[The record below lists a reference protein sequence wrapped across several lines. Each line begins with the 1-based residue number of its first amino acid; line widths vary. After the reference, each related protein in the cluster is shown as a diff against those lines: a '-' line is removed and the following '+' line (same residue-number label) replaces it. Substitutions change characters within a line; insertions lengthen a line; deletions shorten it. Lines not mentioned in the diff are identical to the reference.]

1 MDAPG
6 LEQIRVALNHSL
18 QGFMICDDGKPIGMA
33 RLLGDYAM
41 AYLIKDVAMPSEYQ
55 HRGAGTLLM
64 LRWDTPNVLNPPICQ
79 EGFRERETEHCVSNE
94 RRIKSAEPC
103 ALKRTAA

>member
-1 MDAPG
+1 MKIERKMPTPEQFEAIPFCGMDAPG

-18 QGFMICDDGKPIGMA
+18 QGFMIFDDGKPIGMA

-41 AYLIKDVAMPSEYQ
+41 AYLIKDVAGLLEYQ

-64 LRWDTPNVLNPPICQ
+64 L
-79 EGFRERETEHCVSNE
+79 
-94 RRIKSAEPC
+94 
-103 ALKRTAA
+103 